1 MSGSSSGKISS
12 LISSLAGCFGEIAW
26 WPGFPDEV
34 MIGAV
39 LTQQTRWEIVERAL
53 INLKKRDL
61 SSIDSIFH
69 SDISDIEEAIRCT
82 GFYRIKAKRLKSL
95 AVYIV
100 ETFGSVEKMAD
111 LPTVQ
116 LRAGLLDV
124 SGIGEETADSIL
136 CYGLDRT
143 SFVIDAYTERIVR
156 CIGVREKKQDLKS
169 LFEKNLPK
177 DNHSYRQVHA
187 HIVEYAKEY
196 CGKKRCDECILL
208 SFSE

>member
-1 MSGSSSGKISS
+1 MSGSSSGKINR
-12 LISSLAGCFGEIAW
+12 LISSLDGCYGEIAW
-26 WPGFPDEV
+26 WPGYPDEV

-39 LTQQTRWEIVERAL
+39 LTQQTRWENVERAL
-53 INLKKRDL
+53 INLKKREL
-61 SSIDSIFH
+61 CSIDAIFQG
-69 SDISDIEEAIRCT
+69 DIHEIEDAIRCT
-82 GFYRIKAKRLKSL
+82 GFYRIKAQRLKSL
-95 AVYIV
+95 AACIV
-100 ETFGSVEKMAD
+100 EIFGGVEKMAYI
-111 LPTVQ
+111 PTGQ

-156 CIGVREKKQDLKS
+156 CIGVPEKKQELKS

-177 DNHSYRQVHA
+177 DNQSYRQVHA

-208 SFSE
+208 SSNE

>member
-1 MSGSSSGKISS
+1 MSGSSSGKINR
-12 LISSLAGCFGEIAW
+12 LISSLDGCYGEIAW
-26 WPGFPDEV
+26 WPGYPDEV

-39 LTQQTRWEIVERAL
+39 LTQQTRWENVERAL
-53 INLKKRDL
+53 INLKKREL
-61 SSIDSIFH
+61 CSIDAIFQG
-69 SDISDIEEAIRCT
+69 DIHEIEDAIRCT
-82 GFYRIKAKRLKSL
+82 GFYRIKAQRLKSL
-95 AVYIV
+95 AACIV
-100 ETFGSVEKMAD
+100 EIFGGVEKMAD
-111 LPTVQ
+111 IPTGQ

-143 SFVIDAYTERIVR
+143 SFVIDAYTDRIVR
-156 CIGVREKKQDLKS
+156 CIGVPGKKQDLKS

-208 SFSE
+208 SSNE

>member
-1 MSGSSSGKISS
+1 MSGSSSIKINH
-12 LISSLAGCFGEIAW
+12 LITSLAGCYGEIAW

-39 LTQQTRWEIVERAL
+39 LTQQTRWENVERAL
-53 INLKKRDL
+53 INLKKKDL
-61 SSIDSIFH
+61 CSIDAIFH
-69 SDISDIEEAIRCT
+69 ADIREIEDAIRCS
-82 GFYRIKAKRLKSL
+82 GFYRIKAQRLKSL
-95 AVYIV
+95 ALYVI
-100 ETFGSVEKMAD
+100 ETFGGVERMAD
-111 LPTVQ
+111 IPTGE
-116 LRAGLLDV
+116 LRAELLNV

-143 SFVIDAYTERIVR
+143 SFVIDAYTVRISR
-156 CIGVREKKQDLKS
+156 CIGVPEKKAHLKS

-196 CGKKRCDECILL
+196 CGKKRCHECILL
-208 SFSE
+208 NSSG

>member
-1 MSGSSSGKISS
+1 MSGSSSGKINR
-12 LISSLAGCFGEIAW
+12 LISSLDRCYGEIAW
-26 WPGFPDEV
+26 WPGHPDEV

-39 LTQQTRWEIVERAL
+39 LTQQTRWENVERAL

-61 SSIDSIFH
+61 CSIDAIFH
-69 SDISDIEEAIRCT
+69 GNIRDIEDAIRCT
-82 GFYRIKAKRLKSL
+82 GFYRIKAQRLKSL
-95 AVYIV
+95 SACIV
-100 ETFGSVEKMAD
+100 EIFGGVEKMAD
-111 LPTVQ
+111 IPTGQ

-143 SFVIDAYTERIVR
+143 SFVFDAYTDRIVQ
-156 CIGVREKKQDLKS
+156 CIGVPEKKQDLKS

-208 SFSE
+208 NSNE

>member
-1 MSGSSSGKISS
+1 MSGSSSGKINR
-12 LISSLAGCFGEIAW
+12 LISSLDGCYGEIAW
-26 WPGFPDEV
+26 WPGDPDEV

-53 INLKKRDL
+53 VNLRKRDL
-61 SSIDSIFH
+61 CSIDAIFH
-69 SDISDIEEAIRCT
+69 GDIRDIEDAIRCT

-95 AVYIV
+95 ATYIM
-100 ETFGSVEKMAD
+100 EIFGGIEKMAD
-111 LPTVQ
+111 IPTGQ

-143 SFVIDAYTERIVR
+143 SFVIDAYTDRIVR
-156 CIGVREKKQDLKS
+156 CIGVTEKKQDLKS

-208 SFSE
+208 SSNE

>member
-1 MSGSSSGKISS
+1 MSGSSSGKISR
-12 LISSLAGCFGEIAW
+12 LISSLSGCYGEIVW

-39 LTQQTRWEIVERAL
+39 LTQLTRWVNVERAL

-61 SSIDSIFH
+61 CSIGAIFH
-69 SDISDIEEAIRCT
+69 ADIREIEDAIRCT
-82 GFYRIKAKRLKSL
+82 GFYRIKAQRLKSL
-95 AVYIV
+95 TIYVI
-100 ETFGSVEKMAD
+100 ETFGGVEKMAD
-111 LPTVQ
+111 IPTRQ

-124 SGIGEETADSIL
+124 YGIGEETADSIL
-136 CYGLDRT
+136 CYSLDRT

-156 CIGVREKKQDLKS
+156 CIGVPEKQDHLKS

-177 DNHSYRQVHA
+177 ENHSYRQVHA

-196 CGKKRCDECILL
+196 CGKKRCHECILL
-208 SFSE
+208 SSSG

>member
-1 MSGSSSGKISS
+1 MSESSSGKINR
-12 LISSLAGCFGEIAW
+12 LISSLDGCYGEIAW
-26 WPGFPDEV
+26 WPGHPDEV

-39 LTQQTRWEIVERAL
+39 LTQQTRWENVERAL

-61 SSIDSIFH
+61 CSIDAIFH
-69 SDISDIEEAIRCT
+69 GDIRVIEDAIRCT
-82 GFYRIKAKRLKSL
+82 GFYRIKAQRLKSL
-95 AVYIV
+95 AACIV
-100 ETFGSVEKMAD
+100 EIFGGVEKMAD
-111 LPTVQ
+111 IPTGQ

-156 CIGVREKKQDLKS
+156 CIGVPEKKQELKS

-208 SFSE
+208 SSNE

>member
-1 MSGSSSGKISS
+1 MSGSSSGKIKYI
-12 LISSLAGCFGEIAW
+12 ISSLAGCYGEIAW
-26 WPGFPDEV
+26 WPGDPDEV

-39 LTQQTRWEIVERAL
+39 LTQQTRWENVERAL
-53 INLKKRDL
+53 NNLKKRDL
-61 SSIDSIFH
+61 CSIDAIFH
-69 SDISDIEEAIRCT
+69 GDIRDIEDAIRCT
-82 GFYRIKAKRLKSL
+82 GFFRIKAQRLKSL
-95 AVYIV
+95 ATYIM
-100 ETFGSVEKMAD
+100 EIFGGIEKMAD
-111 LPTVQ
+111 VPTAE

-136 CYGLDRT
+136 CYSLDRT

-156 CIGVREKKQDLKS
+156 CIGVTEKKQDLKS

-208 SFSE
+208 SSNE